1 MNKRMQ
7 LPEKVCEVSKILVEV
22 YLVGADDMD
31 RCYDKLLKNAPEY
44 KKTPENWEKFRR
56 NILSP
61 PESSQELGCIF
72 KIFLIDS
79 TNIVLI

>member
-1 MNKRMQ
+1 MQIDKEEIFELLKERIEEGHYKDYFLERTVKVLAIMNKRMQ

-44 KKTPENWEKFRR
+44 KKTPEN
-56 NILSP
+56 
-61 PESSQELGCIF
+61 
-72 KIFLIDS
+72 
-79 TNIVLI
+79 